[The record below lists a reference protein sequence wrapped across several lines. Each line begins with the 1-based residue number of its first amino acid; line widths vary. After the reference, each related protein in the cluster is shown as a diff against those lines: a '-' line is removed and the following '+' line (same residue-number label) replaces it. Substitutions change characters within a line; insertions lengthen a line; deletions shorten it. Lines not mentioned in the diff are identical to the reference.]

1 MCKPLAALGRM
12 KWTDQGAKSRSLAS
26 AEKEAMNVS
35 WGMAEGV
42 PREVVAFELD
52 LSRLIQL

>member
-1 MCKPLAALGRM
+1 MDRPRELRAEH
-12 KWTDQGAKSRSLAS
+12 SAS
-26 AEKEAMNVS
+26 AEKEAMNVT